1 MTFVGKVL
9 VVVQVVLS
17 VCFMT
22 FAGAVYTVQTN
33 GTKKADDLG
42 KQMASLQSAA
52 RDADQEF
59 ADYKTQATADLKAQK
74 TRADTFQAQAAGL
87 TQQVAALKADN
98 ERTATER
105 NRQTELARV
114 ANIEA
119 GERRNEAQRQRT
131 VNKNLHALIDKLV
144 AQVRGLEDAVYGR
157 DRTMKSVNR
166 RHTQLLQQVAFLR
179 KVVRLNRLSTDPA
192 EYADKNTPPP
202 SVTGVVLNTLPGH
215 RQRATLIEISIGSD
229 DGLVKGNELDVYR
242 SAGKGSYLGKIRIVY
257 VTPDKSV
264 GELIEKTKNG
274 VIKRGDNATTKL

>member
-33 GTKKADDLG
+33 WKKKADDLG
-42 KQMASLQSAA
+42 KQVASLQSAS

-59 ADYKTQATADLKAQK
+59 TDYKTTATANLKAQK

-87 TQQVAALKADN
+87 AQQVAALKADN
-98 ERTATER
+98 ERTATES

-119 GERRNEAQRQRT
+119 GERRKEALRQGA
-131 VNKNLHALIDKLV
+131 VNKNLHTLIDKLV

-157 DRTMKSVNR
+157 DRTMKAVSR

-192 EYADKNTPPP
+192 EYAGKNTPPP
-202 SVTGVVLNTLPGH
+202 SVTGVVLNTLPGQ

-229 DGLVKGNELDVYR
+229 DGLVKGNKLDVYR

>member
-17 VCFMT
+17 VCFMA

-33 GTKKADDLG
+33 WKKKSDTLG
-42 KQMASLQSAA
+42 SDIAKRKTEQQ
-52 RDADQEF
+52 DADQEF
-59 ADYKTQATADLKAQK
+59 SGYKTKTTADLKSQK

-87 TQQVAALKADN
+87 AQQVAALKTEN
-98 ERTATER
+98 ERIATER
-105 NRQTELARV
+105 NRQAELART

-119 GERRNEAQRQRT
+119 SERRKEAVRQNA

-144 AQVRGLEDAVYGR
+144 AQVRGLEDAVYGK
-157 DRTMKSVNR
+157 DRTVKLVNR
-166 RHTQLLQQVAFLR
+166 RHTQLLEQVAFLR
-179 KVVRLNRLSTDPA
+179 KVVRLNHLSTEPA
-192 EYADKNTPPP
+192 DYADKSTPPP
-202 SVTGVVLNTLPGH
+202 NVTGLVLNTLPGQ

-229 DGLVKGNELDVYR
+229 DGLAKGNELDVYR
-242 SAGKGSYLGKIRIVY
+242 SSGKGAYLGKIRLVY

-274 VIKRGDNATTKL
+274 VIQRGDNATTKL